1 MKLLRRI
8 KLLALAFALSV
19 IIWSSLCMTASAKK
33 CLLICLFDPVYECRV
48 VCF

>member
-1 MKLLRRI
+1 MKLLRRM

-19 IIWSSLCMTASAKK
+19 IIWGSLCMTASAKK
-33 CLLICLFDPVYECRV
+33 CFLMCIFDPIYECKV